1 MSRLLVE
8 NVTKR
13 YGAHLAVDGIS
24 FAVEPGRIFGL
35 LGPNGAGKTSTIR
48 MIAYIT
54 SPDAGRVTFGGAAV
68 GPETQQRMGYLPEE
82 RGLYRKMK
90 VGEQLVY
97 LGQLKGLS
105 TAAAR
110 ATARAWLDR
119 FDARDW
125 AGKRVEELSKG
136 MQQKVQFIATI
147 LHDPDLLIFDEPFS
161 GLDPINAAL
170 LQAIILE
177 LKAAGRTILF
187 ASHRMEQVEQ
197 LCDDIFLI
205 AGGREVLHGPLR
217 DVKRSFGRNT
227 ITVEFSGDDGFLD
240 RLEDREAIRIRSR
253 SAGHAEFRLLG
264 ETTARQVLETALHRV
279 DDLYRFEL
287 NEPPLSEIFV
297 MAVNGDRGIERS
309 EDRES
314 GRSDANRDEATPI
327 SQSSDPPIPQ

>member
-1 MSRLLVE
+1 MSRLVVE

-13 YGAHLAVDGIS
+13 YGAHTAVDGVS
-24 FAVEPGRIFGL
+24 FAVEPGRIFGV

-54 SPDAGRVTFGGAAV
+54 SPDEGRVTFGGEAV
-68 GPETQQRMGYLPEE
+68 GPGSQQRMGYLPEE

-105 TAAAR
+105 TADARAAAR
-110 ATARAWLDR
+110 RWLDR
-119 FDARDW
+119 FDARSW

-136 MQQKVQFIATI
+136 MQQKVQFVATI
-147 LHDPDLLIFDEPFS
+147 LHEPDLLIFDEPFS

-170 LQAIILE
+170 LQDIILE
-177 LKAAGRTILF
+177 LKEAGRTILF

-197 LCDDIFLI
+197 LCDDLFLI
-205 AGGREVLHGPLR
+205 ADGREVLHGSLR

-227 ITVEFSGDDGFLD
+227 VTVEFSGDDGFLD

-253 SAGHAEFRLLG
+253 TAGHAEFRLVG
-264 ETTARQVLETALHRV
+264 ETTARQVLETALSRV

-297 MAVNGDRGIERS
+297 MAVNGDRGSEGL
-309 EDRES
+309 EDRRTGLS
-314 GRSDANRDEATPI
+314 GAAVAPLPPSP
-327 SQSSDPPIPQ
+327 DPSVPR

>member
-1 MSRLLVE
+1 MSTLVVDS
-8 NVTKR
+8 VTKR
-13 YGAHLAVDGIS
+13 YGAFVAVDAVS
-24 FAVEPGRIFGL
+24 FEVQPGRIFGV

-48 MIAYIT
+48 MITYIT
-54 SPDAGRVTFGGAAV
+54 TPDEGRITFGGEPV
-68 GPETQQRMGYLPEE
+68 GPESQLRMGYLPEE

-105 TAAAR
+105 TAAAS
-110 ATARAWLDR
+110 AAARRWLDR
-119 FDARDW
+119 FGAADW
-125 AGKRVEELSKG
+125 FGKRVDELSKG

-170 LQAIILE
+170 LKDIILE
-177 LKAAGRTILF
+177 LREEGRTILF

-205 AGGREVLHGPLR
+205 AKGREVLHGPLR

-227 ITVEFSGDDGFLD
+227 VTVEFGGHDGWLD
-240 RLEDREAIRIRSR
+240 RLEEREAIRVRSR
-253 SAGHAEFRLLG
+253 TAGHAEFRLLG
-264 ETTARQVLETALHRV
+264 ETTSRQVLETALSHV
-279 DDLYRFEL
+279 DELYRFEL

-297 MAVNGDRGIERS
+297 MAVNGQTPNAEEPVEPVS
-309 EDRES
+309 ETAR
-314 GRSDANRDEATPI
+314 
-327 SQSSDPPIPQ
+327 

>member
-1 MSRLLVE
+1 MSRLVVDT
-8 NVTKR
+8 VTKR
-13 YGAHLAVDGIS
+13 YGAHLAVDGVS
-24 FAVEPGRIFGL
+24 FAVEPGRIFGI

-48 MIAYIT
+48 MITYIT
-54 SPDAGRVTFGGAAV
+54 SPDEGTVTFGGEAV
-68 GPETQQRMGYLPEE
+68 GPASQQRMGYLPEE

-105 TAAAR
+105 TGEARAAAR
-110 ATARAWLDR
+110 SWLDR

-147 LHDPDLLIFDEPFS
+147 LHDPQLLIFDEPFS

-170 LQAIILE
+170 LQDIILE
-177 LKAAGRTILF
+177 LREAGRTILF

-217 DVKRSFGRNT
+217 DVKRSFGKNT
-227 ITVEFSGDDGFLD
+227 VTVEFSGDDGFLD
-240 RLEDREAIRIRSR
+240 RLEASGAIRVRSR
-253 SAGHAEFRLLG
+253 TAGHAEFRLLG
-264 ETTARQVLETALHRV
+264 ETTARQVLETALPSV

-297 MAVNGDRGIERS
+297 MAVSGDRGAGGSEERGT
-309 EDRES
+309 
-314 GRSDANRDEATPI
+314 GRSDSTDEA
-327 SQSSDPPIPQ
+327 SSSLPQASALVSR